1 MRTSRLYLAIAV
13 CAGLAAC
20 GGGTGNN
27 PINGGGG
34 DGETTQND
42 IPEELARNLQRIN
55 YNADTDTLIVEISSL
70 DSGDGEA
77 TYDRN
82 PALDVP
88 GYSAFT
94 LQDDPLDRMF
104 IALVAA
110 STDGSVQAGVVADGG
125 QFNRY
130 FSGGFY
136 ERTGP
141 YSQPTTGQVSYA
153 GAYAGITNLPA
164 AGDNLLDPPPGTDP
178 SLLPREPRIT
188 VGTAFNPLPLVLG
201 VVTASAMYCLA
212 AFPAVVR
219 YDSINEMMFPAMI
232 WVSVFSLPILHY
244 AGLFESALMYLH
256 PFQAPLVLLEGTV
269 GPLATWEW
277 VYGLGYSVLWIG
289 AAYVWC
295 RRAFARFVVAA
306 AGTRAS

>member
-1 MRTSRLYLAIAV
+1 MFRNLVSIGLI
-13 CAGLAAC
+13 AGLAAC
-20 GGGTGNN
+20 GGGEGNN

-34 DGETTQND
+34 GGGGTTQND

-70 DSGDGEA
+70 DSGDTTA

-82 PALDVP
+82 AALDVP

-104 IALVAA
+104 VALVAA

-125 QFNRY
+125 QFNRF

-153 GAYAGITNLPA
+153 GAYAGITNLSA

-178 SLLPREPRIT
+178 SLLPNEPRIT
-188 VGTAFNPLPLVLG
+188 VGTAFLNVSFGDNSVNGAIFDRSFADDGETLPDVTLVETALDNNGEFLG
-201 VVTASAMYCLA
+201 TVEFSGRPDEGGIGSFGGILGGEGATSVAGVIYLDSIYLSDDPRNSGFENEVGVFVLPQCGTPGA
-212 AFPAVVR
+212 PAVC
-219 YDSINEMMFPAMI
+219 D
-232 WVSVFSLPILHY
+232 
-244 AGLFESALMYLH
+244 GLN
-256 PFQAPLVLLEGTV
+256 
-269 GPLATWEW
+269 
-277 VYGLGYSVLWIG
+277 
-289 AAYVWC
+289 
-295 RRAFARFVVAA
+295 
-306 AGTRAS
+306 

>member
-1 MRTSRLYLAIAV
+1 MFRNWVSIGLI
-13 CAGLAAC
+13 AGLAAC

-27 PINGGGG
+27 PINGGGGGG

-110 STDGSVQAGVVADGG
+110 STDGSVQAGVVGDGG

-188 VGTAFNPLPLVLG
+188 VGTAFLNVSFGDNSVNGAIFDRSFVDDGSTLPDVALIETELDSNGEFLG
-201 VVTASAMYCLA
+201 TVEFSGRPDEGEIGSFGGILGGEGATSVAGVIYL
-212 AFPAVVR
+212 
-219 YDSINEMMFPAMI
+219 DSIYVSDDPRNSGFENE
-232 WVSVFSLPILHY
+232 VGVFVLPQC
-244 AGLFESALMYLH
+244 GT
-256 PFQAPLVLLEGTV
+256 PGAPSICDDLN
-269 GPLATWEW
+269 
-277 VYGLGYSVLWIG
+277 
-289 AAYVWC
+289 
-295 RRAFARFVVAA
+295 
-306 AGTRAS
+306 